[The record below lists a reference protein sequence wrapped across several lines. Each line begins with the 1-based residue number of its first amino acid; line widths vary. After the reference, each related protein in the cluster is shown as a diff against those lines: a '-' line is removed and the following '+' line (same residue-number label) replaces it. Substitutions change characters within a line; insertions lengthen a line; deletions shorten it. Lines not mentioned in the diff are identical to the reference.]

1 MTDFVDSLFPV
12 ISTIHL
18 NILLLLGIALFGG
31 TIGGRFF
38 QRLKIPQVV
47 GYIVIGI
54 ILGQTG
60 LKIIDSQTVNML
72 GPFNYFALGLIGFMI
87 GGELKKDVFQKY
99 GRQFI
104 YILLGESLGAFIF
117 VSVLIFAVGVFFLE
131 FKMALAVSILL
142 GAISSATAPA
152 VTSNVLWE
160 YKTRGPLT
168 TTVLGIVALDDSLAL
183 ILFAIAASIVSSIQ
197 AAGTYTLFASIFKP
211 LYEIMGAIICGT
223 LLGWLLASIVKR
235 HAGDEVV
242 LTFSLGFVLFIL
254 GFAQVMKVDIL
265 LAAMSA
271 GVMAVN
277 YSPHRSK
284 AVFGLIQKFSPP
296 IFVLFFVLFG
306 AKLNAGSLN
315 FAIFL
320 MIIVYF
326 IARTAGKMLGA
337 RLGGRIAKA
346 GENIRKYLP
355 YCLFSQAGVAIGFSI
370 IVAQKFPGQISNIVI
385 LIIVVTTFIVEM
397 VGPPLTKW
405 AMTKAGEVGRNITE
419 EDLMKQYKVKDLMD
433 RDIPFL
439 KPQSHLSEI
448 LSVFAEYPNLYF
460 PVVDRDGKLIGIV
473 TIEVIK
479 ETFMAGEL
487 HEFLLAMD
495 LMSKPIA
502 VISPEHPV
510 YEANQLMDA
519 KNLESLPVV
528 DKDGK
533 ALGMI
538 EKRRMRS
545 LISKRLMEL
554 HIFE

>member
-1 MTDFVDSLFPV
+1 MTGFVNSLFPV

-31 TIGGRFF
+31 TIGGKFF
-38 QRLKIPQVV
+38 QRLKVPQVV

-60 LKIIDSQTVNML
+60 LKIIGSQTLDMF

-87 GGELKKDVFQKY
+87 GGELKKEVFQKY

-104 YILLGESLGAFIF
+104 YILFGESLGAFVF
-117 VSVLIFAVGVFFLE
+117 VSVLIFAVSVFFLE
-131 FKMALAVSILL
+131 FKIALAVSVLL

-168 TTVLGIVALDDSLAL
+168 TTILGIVALDDSLAL
-183 ILFAIAASIVSSIQ
+183 ILFAIATSIVSSMQ
-197 AAGTYTLFASIFKP
+197 AVGAHTLFASIFRP
-211 LYEIMGAIICGT
+211 LYEIIGAIMCGT
-223 LLGWLLASIVKR
+223 FLGWLLAGVVKKY
-235 HAGDEVV
+235 AGDEVV

-254 GFAQVMKVDIL
+254 GFAQVIKVDIL

-271 GVMAVN
+271 GVMAAN
-277 YSPHRSK
+277 YSPHKSK
-284 AVFGLIQKFSPP
+284 AVFDLIQRFSPP

-315 FAIFL
+315 FAILL
-320 MIIVYF
+320 MIIIYF
-326 IARTAGKMLGA
+326 IARTSGKMLGA
-337 RLGGRIAKA
+337 QLGARIAKA
-346 GENIRKYLP
+346 GENIKKYLP

-370 IVAQKFPGQISNIVI
+370 IVAHKFPGQISNIIILVI
-385 LIIVVTTFIVEM
+385 TVTTFIVEM
-397 VGPPLTKW
+397 VGPPSTKW

-433 RDIPFL
+433 KDIPFL
-439 KPQSHLSEI
+439 KPQSHLSEV

-460 PVVDRDGKLIGIV
+460 PVVDSDGKLIGIV
-473 TIEVIK
+473 TIETIK
-479 ETFMAGEL
+479 ETFMAGDL

-510 YEANQLMDA
+510 YEANQIMDA

-528 DKDGK
+528 SKDGK
-533 ALGMI
+533 AIGMI

-545 LISKRLMEL
+545 LITKKLMEL
-554 HIFE
+554 HTFE